1 MKARPIVD
9 EFRGDN
15 SSLRDS
21 IEALIELNDSNSLVP
36 HGIGGHA
43 RTLLAS
49 CYHRLHAPDRPL
61 TRREQFAMAEQLGDL
76 DHPDAAPS
84 KTRCEALAGP
94 MPVRGAIEQ
103 LQWEARW
110 RAALRVMR
118 ADALIAALEKEEK

>member
-61 TRREQFAMAEQLGDL
+61 TRREQFAMAAMQAYIGN
-76 DHPDAAPS
+76 PAN
-84 KTRCEALAGP
+84 
-94 MPVRGAIEQ
+94 
-103 LQWEARW
+103 
-110 RAALRVMR
+110 
-118 ADALIAALEKEEK
+118 ADATREEIVLSSVLMADAIIAAMDGREK